1 MLPYIL
7 AVVVGLSSLYLLTT
21 AFIAPDRHRQ
31 DDFLWSAVGLFYA
44 LVLWLCAGRIT
55 GAILLGQAAAA
66 ILFIAFA
73 WQTLKLRQALFY
85 PDKPVKLFTIV
96 GWLGNRLGK
105 VTPSQS
111 PKTKAKAEKVAA
123 KVKETV
129 KETVAPVAEKAAA
142 IGEPITESVTEIAE
156 KAQETVAPV
165 AEKAAAIGET
175 ITESVTEIGEKA
187 EEIIDDDETFDDF
200 DDFDDFD
207 LAIEEINP
215 SENAQEIPP
224 EIPPT
229 EPVATVEVETIAV
242 SETVIIE
249 VTEEDLSPEENIEK
263 DTPPETRSK
272 SEENSPPEEDLP
284 PEKTIGE
291 DTPPETRSPS
301 AENPPSI
308 GLKVKII
315 ERVG

>member
-105 VTPSQS
+105 VTPPQS
-111 PKTKAKAEKVAA
+111 PKTKAKPEKVAA
-123 KVKETV
+123 KVKEKV
-129 KETVAPVAEKAAA
+129 KETVDPVVETAAA
-142 IGEPITESVTEIAE
+142 IGEPITESVTEIEE

-187 EEIIDDDETFDDF
+187 AEIIDDDETFDDF

-207 LAIEEINP
+207 LATEEIKP
-215 SENAQEIPP
+215 SENAP

-249 VTEEDLSPEENIEK
+249 VTEEDLPPEKTIGE

-284 PEKTIGE
+284 PEKSIGE
-291 DTPPETRSPS
+291 DTPPETRSQS
-301 AENPPSI
+301 AENPPSSD
-308 GLKVKII
+308 
-315 ERVG
+315 

>member
-129 KETVAPVAEKAAA
+129 KETVAPAVEKAAA
-142 IGEPITESVTEIAE
+142 IGETITESVTEIEE
-156 KAQETVAPV
+156 KAQETVDIV
-165 AEKAAAIGET
+165 VEKAAAIGET

-187 EEIIDDDETFDDF
+187 AEIIDDGETFDDF

-215 SENAQEIPP
+215 SENAPEIPP

-249 VTEEDLSPEENIEK
+249 VSEEDLLPEETIRE

-272 SEENSPPEEDLP
+272 RE
-284 PEKTIGE
+284 
-291 DTPPETRSPS
+291 
-301 AENPPSI
+301 ENPPPSD
-308 GLKVKII
+308 
-315 ERVG
+315 

>member
-7 AVVVGLSSLYLLTT
+7 AIVVGLSSLYLLTT

-55 GAILLGQAAAA
+55 GAILLGQVAAA

-111 PKTKAKAEKVAA
+111 PKTKAKPEKVAA

-129 KETVAPVAEKAAA
+129 KETVAPVVEKAAA
-142 IGEPITESVTEIAE
+142 IGETITESVTEIAE
-156 KAQETVAPV
+156 KAEETVAPV
-165 AEKAAAIGET
+165 VEKAAAIGET

-187 EEIIDDDETFDDF
+187 EEIIDDGESF

-215 SENAQEIPP
+215 TENTP
-224 EIPPT
+224 EIAPT
-229 EPVATVEVETIAV
+229 EPVTTVEVETIAV

-249 VTEEDLSPEENIEK
+249 VTGEDLPQGEIIGK

-272 SEENSPPEEDLP
+272 RE
-284 PEKTIGE
+284 
-291 DTPPETRSPS
+291 
-301 AENPPSI
+301 ENPPSSD
-308 GLKVKII
+308 
-315 ERVG
+315 

>member
-111 PKTKAKAEKVAA
+111 PKTKAKPEKVAA
-123 KVKETV
+123 KVKEKV
-129 KETVAPVAEKAAA
+129 KETVDPVVETAAA

-301 AENPPSI
+301 AENPPSSD
-308 GLKVKII
+308 
-315 ERVG
+315 

>member
-111 PKTKAKAEKVAA
+111 PKTKAKPEKAAA

-129 KETVAPVAEKAAA
+129 KETVDPVIEKAVA
-142 IGEPITESVTEIAE
+142 IGEPITESVTEIEE

-165 AEKAAAIGET
+165 AEKAAAIGEP

-284 PEKTIGE
+284 PEKSIGE

-301 AENPPSI
+301 AENPPSSD
-308 GLKVKII
+308 
-315 ERVG
+315 

>member
-55 GAILLGQAAAA
+55 GTILLGQAAAA

-111 PKTKAKAEKVAA
+111 PKTKAKPEKVAA

-129 KETVAPVAEKAAA
+129 KETVDPVIEKAAA
-142 IGEPITESVTEIAE
+142 IGETITESVTEIEE

-175 ITESVTEIGEKA
+175 TTESVTEIGENPA
-187 EEIIDDDETFDDF
+187 EIIDDEETFDDF
-200 DDFDDFD
+200 DDFDFVT
-207 LAIEEINP
+207 EEINP
-215 SENAQEIPP
+215 SENTPEIPP

-229 EPVATVEVETIAV
+229 EPVANVEVETIAV

-249 VTEEDLSPEENIEK
+249 VTEENLPPEETIRE

-272 SEENSPPEEDLP
+272 RE
-284 PEKTIGE
+284 
-291 DTPPETRSPS
+291 
-301 AENPPSI
+301 ENPPPSD
-308 GLKVKII
+308 
-315 ERVG
+315 

>member
-55 GAILLGQAAAA
+55 GAILLGQVAAA

-129 KETVAPVAEKAAA
+129 KETVDPVIEKAAA
-142 IGEPITESVTEIAE
+142 IGETITESVTEIEE
-156 KAQETVAPV
+156 KAQETVNPV
-165 AEKAAAIGET
+165 IEKAAAIGET

-187 EEIIDDDETFDDF
+187 AEIIDDDETFDDF
-200 DDFDDFD
+200 DDFD
-207 LAIEEINP
+207 LAKEEINS
-215 SENAQEIPP
+215 SENPP
-224 EIPPT
+224 EMPPT
-229 EPVATVEVETIAV
+229 EPVANVEVETIAV

-249 VTEEDLSPEENIEK
+249 ATEEDLPPEETIGE
-263 DTPPETRSK
+263 DTPPETRSQ
-272 SEENSPPEEDLP
+272 SAENPPPEEDLP

-291 DTPPETRSPS
+291 DTPPETRSQS
-301 AENPPSI
+301 AENPPSSD
-308 GLKVKII
+308 
-315 ERVG
+315 

>member
-55 GAILLGQAAAA
+55 GAILLGQVAAA

-129 KETVAPVAEKAAA
+129 KETVDPVIEKAAA
-142 IGEPITESVTEIAE
+142 IGEPITESVTEIEE

-175 ITESVTEIGEKA
+175 TTTSVTEIGEKA
-187 EEIIDDDETFDDF
+187 AEIIDDGETFDDF

-215 SENAQEIPP
+215 SENAPEIPP

-249 VTEEDLSPEENIEK
+249 VSEEDLPPEETIRE

-272 SEENSPPEEDLP
+272 RE
-284 PEKTIGE
+284 
-291 DTPPETRSPS
+291 
-301 AENPPSI
+301 ENPPPSD
-308 GLKVKII
+308 
-315 ERVG
+315 

>member
-55 GAILLGQAAAA
+55 GAILLGQVAAA

-187 EEIIDDDETFDDF
+187 AEIIDDDETFDDF

-207 LAIEEINP
+207 LAKEEINS
-215 SENAQEIPP
+215 SENPP

-229 EPVATVEVETIAV
+229 EPVANVEVETIAV

-249 VTEEDLSPEENIEK
+249 VTEEDLPPEKTIGE
-263 DTPPETRSK
+263 DTPPETRSQ
-272 SEENSPPEEDLP
+272 SAENPPPEEDLP

-291 DTPPETRSPS
+291 DTPPETRSQS
-301 AENPPSI
+301 AENPPSSD
-308 GLKVKII
+308 
-315 ERVG
+315 

>member
-123 KVKETV
+123 KVKEKV
-129 KETVAPVAEKAAA
+129 KETVAPVVETAAA

-187 EEIIDDDETFDDF
+187 AEIIDDDETFDDF

-301 AENPPSI
+301 AENPPSSD
-308 GLKVKII
+308 
-315 ERVG
+315 

>member
-111 PKTKAKAEKVAA
+111 PKTKAKPEKVAA

-129 KETVAPVAEKAAA
+129 KETVDPVVETAAA

-215 SENAQEIPP
+215 SENTREIPP

-263 DTPPETRSK
+263 DTPPETRSQ
-272 SEENSPPEEDLP
+272 SAENPPPEEDLP

-291 DTPPETRSPS
+291 DFK
-301 AENPPSI
+301 
-308 GLKVKII
+308 G
-315 ERVG
+315 

>member
-55 GAILLGQAAAA
+55 GAILLGQVAAA

-111 PKTKAKAEKVAA
+111 PKTKAKPEKAAA

-129 KETVAPVAEKAAA
+129 KETVDPVIEKAVAIGEPITESVTEIEEKAQETVAPVAEKAAA
-142 IGEPITESVTEIAE
+142 IGEPITESVTEIG
-156 KAQETVAPV
+156 
-165 AEKAAAIGET
+165 EKAA
-175 ITESVTEIGEKA
+175 
-187 EEIIDDDETFDDF
+187 EIIDDGETFDDF

-207 LAIEEINP
+207 LATEEIKP
-215 SENAQEIPP
+215 SENAPEIPP

-249 VTEEDLSPEENIEK
+249 VTEEDL
-263 DTPPETRSK
+263 
-272 SEENSPPEEDLP
+272 PPEE
-284 PEKTIGE
+284 TIGE
-291 DTPPETRSPS
+291 DTPPETRSQS
-301 AENPPSI
+301 AENPPSSD
-308 GLKVKII
+308 
-315 ERVG
+315 

>member
-7 AVVVGLSSLYLLTT
+7 AIVVGLSSLYLLTT

-111 PKTKAKAEKVAA
+111 PKTKAKPEKVAA

-129 KETVAPVAEKAAA
+129 KETVAPV
-142 IGEPITESVTEIAE
+142 V
-156 KAQETVAPV
+156 
-165 AEKAAAIGET
+165 EKAAAIGET
-175 ITESVTEIGEKA
+175 TTESVTEIGEKA
-187 EEIIDDDETFDDF
+187 AEIIDDDETFDDF

-215 SENAQEIPP
+215 SENPP
-224 EIPPT
+224 EIPSEIPLT

-249 VTEEDLSPEENIEK
+249 VTEEDL
-263 DTPPETRSK
+263 
-272 SEENSPPEEDLP
+272 P

-291 DTPPETRSPS
+291 DTPPETRSKRE
-301 AENPPSI
+301 ENPPSSD
-308 GLKVKII
+308 
-315 ERVG
+315 

>member
-105 VTPSQS
+105 VTSSQS
-111 PKTKAKAEKVAA
+111 PKTKAKPEKVAA

-129 KETVAPVAEKAAA
+129 KETVAPVAETAAA
-142 IGEPITESVTEIAE
+142 IGETTTESVTEIGE

-187 EEIIDDDETFDDF
+187 AEIIDDGETFDDF

-207 LAIEEINP
+207 LATEEINP
-215 SENAQEIPP
+215 SENAP

-229 EPVATVEVETIAV
+229 EPVTNVEVETIAV

-249 VTEEDLSPEENIEK
+249 VTEEDLTPEKTIRE
-263 DTPPETRSK
+263 DTLPETRSK
-272 SEENSPPEEDLP
+272 REEN
-284 PEKTIGE
+284 
-291 DTPPETRSPS
+291 TPSS
-301 AENPPSI
+301 D
-308 GLKVKII
+308 
-315 ERVG
+315 

>member
-111 PKTKAKAEKVAA
+111 PKTKAKPEKVAA
-123 KVKETV
+123 KVKEKV
-129 KETVAPVAEKAAA
+129 KETVDPVVETAAA

-175 ITESVTEIGEKA
+175 ITESVTEIEEKA
-187 EEIIDDDETFDDF
+187 EEIIDDGETFDDF

-207 LAIEEINP
+207 LATEEINP
-215 SENAQEIPP
+215 SENPP

-229 EPVATVEVETIAV
+229 EPVANVEVETIAV

-249 VTEEDLSPEENIEK
+249 VTEEDLPPEENIEK

-272 SEENSPPEEDLP
+272 SEENSPP
-284 PEKTIGE
+284 
-291 DTPPETRSPS
+291 
-301 AENPPSI
+301 
-308 GLKVKII
+308 
-315 ERVG
+315 